1 MFKLFYPL
9 IVCFWLVALAVGADK
24 PASKPAE
31 LVTLNARGDGYRGIW
46 YMNQGTRD
54 EFVYKYSGGLGTYCA
69 KHMPFAVYC
78 PQAEKT
84 FFCYGGTTAD
94 SNQHLLHMV
103 SFYDHKTKQVPRPTI
118 LLDKQTNDAHDNP
131 VISVDAE
138 GYVWIFSTS
147 HGTSR
152 PSTIHRSVKPY
163 DVSAFERINATR
175 KEGDKEVPIDN
186 FSYAQSWYV
195 PGQGFVFFFTKYGY
209 PAPRTNCFMSSP
221 DGIHWSEWIRLAAIE
236 QGHYQTSAVNS
247 GKAGTAFNY
256 HPQKTGLNWRTN
268 LYYMETVDSGKSW
281 RTVDGRPLDVPLRE
295 VNNPALVHDFQKDG
309 LLVYLKDITFDF
321 AGRPVILVVTSKG
334 WEPGPK
340 NDPRMATL
348 ARWTGTEWHIRPIA
362 PTDHNYDMC
371 SLYIEQ
377 DGTWRMIGSTAP
389 GPQPYSTGGEM
400 EMWISRDEGETW
412 TKSKTLTHDS
422 RHNHTHARRPVNAH
436 PDFYALWADGH
447 ALKPSASSLYF
458 CDREGNVYMLPREMT
473 KDWAVPRKIN

>member
-1 MFKLFYPL
+1 MFNRCYAL
-9 IVCFWLVALAVGADK
+9 IACLGLAGLAFGAEN
-24 PASKPAE
+24 PASKPAA
-31 LVTLNARGDGYRGIW
+31 LVTLNTQGDGYRGIW

-78 PQAEKT
+78 PQVEKT

-118 LLDKQTNDAHDNP
+118 LLDKQTDDAHDNP
-131 VISVDAE
+131 VIAVDAE
-138 GYVWIFSTS
+138 GYVWVFSTS

-152 PSTIHRSVKPY
+152 PSAIHRSVKPY

-175 KEGDKEVPIDN
+175 KEGDKQVPIDN
-186 FSYAQSWYV
+186 FSYAQCWYV
-195 PGQGFVFFFTKYGY
+195 PGQGFVFFFTKYNY
-209 PAPRTNCFMSSP
+209 PAPRTSCFMSSP
-221 DGIHWSEWIRLAAIE
+221 DGMHWSEWTRLAAIE
-236 QGHYQTSAVNS
+236 QGHYQTSAVS
-247 GKAGTAFNY
+247 GRKAGTAFNY

-268 LYYMETVDSGKSW
+268 LYYMETIDGGQSW
-281 RTVDGRPLDVPLRE
+281 RTVDGRPLDVPLSE
-295 VNNPALVHDFQKDG
+295 VYNPALVHDFQKDG
-309 LLVYLKDITFDF
+309 LLVYLKDITFDP

-340 NDPRMATL
+340 SDPRMVIL
-348 ARWTGTEWHIRPIA
+348 ARWTGAEWHIRPIA
-362 PTDHNYDMC
+362 PTDHNYDLC
-371 SLYIEQ
+371 SLYIES
-377 DGTWRMIGSTAP
+377 DGTWRMIGSTGP

-412 TKSKTLTHDS
+412 AKSKTLTHDS
-422 RHNHTHARRPVNAH
+422 RYNHTHARRPVNAH

-447 ALKPSASSLYF
+447 AFKPSESSLYF
-458 CDREGNVYMLPREMT
+458 CDREGNVFMLPREMSGE
-473 KDWAVPRKIN
+473 WATPRKVN